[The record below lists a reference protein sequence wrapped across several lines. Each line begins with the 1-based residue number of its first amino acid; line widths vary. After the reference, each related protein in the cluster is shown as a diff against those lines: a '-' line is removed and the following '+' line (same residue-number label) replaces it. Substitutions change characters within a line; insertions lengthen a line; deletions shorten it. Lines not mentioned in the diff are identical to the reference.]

1 MSVLLVSIVGCAIL
15 DGLTVDPAKSAAE
28 AEALLSAGNLSGAA
42 TLYDAA
48 LAKAPDNVDIV
59 SGAAYVKLLQGNP
72 SAADALLMGV
82 EAKAGTRLPE
92 VKLRR
97 ALVAMKN
104 GDLDAVKTLATAAGT
119 PEARLL
125 VAEVSLA
132 DGDRA
137 GAKAGLDTL
146 SGEAGVVGETAN
158 AYLGLI
164 NDPNPLI
171 AGLAEAQALW
181 SLGQR
186 PIAVRSVEDL
196 VAAYAENRDDGGAQ
210 LLLWAGRAATVGE
223 PAIATNLLDSITVPP
238 PGQQWRVQ
246 ATRAL
251 VACAEGNGEGCLG
264 GMLALESVAPADGL
278 ADARATAA
286 LLIAERDGETA
297 KRLLDGQTGD
307 GAARAWALLGDVQT
321 AGTVAMDPVFKAQ
334 FTSEAGG

>member
-1 MSVLLVSIVGCAIL
+1 MSVLLVSILGCAIL
-15 DGLTVDPAKSAAE
+15 EGLTFDPAKSAAE

-146 SGEAGVVGETAN
+146 AAEAGVVGETAN

-196 VAAYAENRDDGGAQ
+196 VAAYAQNRDDGGAQ
-210 LLLWAGRAATVGE
+210 ILLWAGRAATVGE

-297 KRLLDGQTGD
+297 KRLLEGQTGD